1 MNKTKTIIL
10 FLILIFSIQILK
22 SQEINVIK
30 AKGEALIQWYPEIE
44 SLNAAKERAYEKA
57 KINALE
63 NEYGTLVVQGN
74 SVYIENKNTG
84 EKTETN
90 TVFKMIGNIA
100 VKGEIIEIIKT
111 DYKEIKKK
119 EKVNGKKSEITYIE
133 CKVILSSKEIVDTK
147 IDIEAYPLNSNKL
160 IRPVT
165 DFYEGD
171 DLFLF
176 FRSPV
181 NGFLTVY
188 LDDNKD
194 AQCLL
199 PYRKMPKGMEEAFPI
214 EADKDYVFF
223 SDLPN
228 HNYFNDDFFA
238 EDTYELYASTEKDLN
253 RMYVIFSKSPLNK
266 LILKESENNK
276 LKVEIDKENY
286 ELPKVI
292 DSDTFQKWLIKI
304 QQIRNDL
311 IIKNILISIEKNKH

>member
-22 SQEINVIK
+22 SQKINVIK
-30 AKGEALIQWYPEIE
+30 AKGEALVQWYPEIE